1 MKKIM
6 SLLFF
11 TMFSISLFSQTTYNS
26 IPDRSYEYQSPGNL
40 NLINSVLAE
49 KQRNY
54 NNSRKISCNSLI
66 ESVKNLADSA
76 PYLPITTST
85 MLSGVRYYQYQGR
98 GYLIIYVKDD
108 EYDLNDE
115 DDRAYIYCGITKQ
128 RWEYFVEYGENT
140 SWGKS
145 FDYYI
150 KNFGC
155 GCR

>member
-1 MKKIM
+1 MKNIITI
-6 SLLFF
+6 L
-11 TMFSISLFSQTTYNS
+11 TFSISICGYSQ
-26 IPDRSYEYQSPGNL
+26 SYLSEPAQFNEYQAPYDL
-40 NLINSVLAE
+40 NLINRVLAE

-54 NNSRKISCNSLI
+54 DNSRKVSCNSLI
-66 ESVKNLADSA
+66 ESVTNLADST
-76 PYLPITTST
+76 PYLPIKTST
-85 MLSGVRYYQYQGR
+85 MLSGVRYYQYKGR
-98 GYLIIYVKDD
+98 GYLIVYVKDD
-108 EYDLNDE
+108 EYDINDE
-115 DDRAYIYCGITKQ
+115 DDRAYIYCGITQQ